1 MSKFLKIKMLLA
13 FFCAQF
19 IAPSNACFFSEG
31 LNQEED
37 LPPETARIEIDP
49 HQPALFRCLSL
60 DGGGIRGVYT
70 AQILNELASTLPEG
84 NPICEFFQGGIT
96 GTSTGSF
103 ISLALAAPSHKNE
116 RGEWEAGPYTP
127 KEIIEFYQ
135 QVGSNVF
142 KSWTPS
148 NCWSNVTSG
157 YGAGCF
163 SSIKKAAWSLLT
175 CFGCF
180 ACNKNCGGLC
190 GPKYSNTPLKKAL
203 EEKFGDLRLKDAIV
217 PVQVVAYDISL
228 NRPLYFSSF
237 ETPDAR
243 FVDVALC
250 SSAAPTY
257 FPAVSVEVGPNVKAH
272 CVDGGIFDNSP
283 VLASLKLGV
292 SSYTFSFKK
301 APHIDDFSLL
311 SIGTGEMLNS
321 SRYKSLKHAGLL
333 GWASSAVSMSID
345 GTTQAGQENLRLLF
359 GSIDGD
365 KYYRIQTI
373 LTPKLHQMDNPHI
386 RQPLIDKAGL
396 EGKDTLLRFIS
407 NHLSSHDD
415 DEDNDALAHQLLNL
429 QELGDAPRITAV

>member
-13 FFCAQF
+13 LFCVQF
-19 IAPSNACFFSEG
+19 IAPLNACFFYSN
-31 LNQEED
+31 LDQEEN
-37 LPPETARIEIDP
+37 LPQESARMAINQ
-49 HQPALFRCLSL
+49 HPASLFRCLSL
-60 DGGGIRGVYT
+60 DGGGVRGVYT
-70 AQILNELASTLPEG
+70 AQILQELSEKLPEG
-84 NPICEFFQGGIT
+84 HPICEFFQGGIT

-103 ISLALAAPSHKNE
+103 IALALAAPSHKNE
-116 RGEWEAGPYTP
+116 IGEWYAGPYTP
-127 KEIIEFYQ
+127 KEITEFYQ
-135 QVGSNVF
+135 QIGSDVF

-157 YGAGCF
+157 YGSGCF

-180 ACNKNCGGLC
+180 ACNQNCGGLC
-190 GPKYSNTPLKKAL
+190 GPKYSNIPLKKVL
-203 EEKFGDLRLKDAIV
+203 EEKFGDLRLKDALV

-228 NRPLYFSSF
+228 NSPCYFSSL
-237 ETPDAR
+237 ETPEAK

-257 FPAVSVEVGPNVKAH
+257 FPAVSIEVKPNVKAH

-292 SSYTFSFKK
+292 SSYAITFEK
-301 APHIDDFSLL
+301 APHIDDFCLL
-311 SIGTGEMLNS
+311 SIGTGKMLSS

-345 GTTQAGQENLRLLF
+345 GTTQAAQENLRLIF

-365 KYYRIQTI
+365 KYYRIQTV
-373 LTPKLHQMDNPHI
+373 LTPELHQMDNPRI
-386 RQPLIDKAGL
+386 TPALIDKAGL
-396 EGKDTLLRFIS
+396 EDKSTLLRFVS
-407 NHLSSHDD
+407 NHLSSQDN
-415 DEDNDALAHQLLNL
+415 DEYNDALARQLLGA
-429 QELGDAPRITAV
+429 QEVGDVPRVTVI